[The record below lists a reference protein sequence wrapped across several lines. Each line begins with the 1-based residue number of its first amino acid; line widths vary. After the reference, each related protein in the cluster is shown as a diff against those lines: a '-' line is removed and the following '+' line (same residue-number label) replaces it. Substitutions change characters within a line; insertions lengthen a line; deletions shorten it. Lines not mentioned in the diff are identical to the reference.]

1 MKIVTLIYS
10 MGSGGAERVLANL
23 ANEWARRNWEVTI
36 ITFTPQTLDFYKF
49 NPGISRIALD
59 LAGESQNI
67 IQGISANLLRIFAV
81 RREIARL
88 SPDIVL
94 GFMNNSSVTAILAC
108 MKLDIPVIGT
118 EHTHPP
124 MQPLS
129 FFWNQ
134 VRKWV
139 YPSAKKIVMLTRD
152 GADWLNSTIPR
163 AHAEVIPNPVV
174 YPLVAFEPKLAVESI
189 VGTGRKVL
197 LAVGRLNKGKGFDLL
212 LSAFS
217 GLAKKHPDWDL
228 IILGDGPVM
237 QSLVSQIQK
246 LELKSRVYLPGR
258 VGNIGDWYQRADLY
272 VMSSLFEG
280 LPNTLLE
287 AMAYGCAAVSYDC
300 DTGPRDIIRH
310 EDNGLL
316 VKPVGDVSA
325 LASALDRLMHD
336 DETRQR
342 MGQRATT
349 VRDDYSLKSIM
360 IRWDKLFEE
369 SVLPLSN

>member
-1 MKIVTLIYS
+1 MKIVILIHS
-10 MGSGGAERVLANL
+10 MSSGGAERVLANL
-23 ANEWARRNWEVTI
+23 ANEWARRNWKVTI
-36 ITFTPQTLDFYKF
+36 ITFTPQILDFYKF

-59 LAGESQNI
+59 LAGESHNI
-67 IQGISANLLRIFAV
+67 IQGISANLFRIFAV
-81 RREIARL
+81 RREVSRL

-94 GFMNNSSVTAILAC
+94 GFMNASSITAILAC
-108 MKLDIPVIGT
+108 MKLNIPVIGT

-129 FFWNQ
+129 FFWSQ

-139 YPSAKKIVMLTRD
+139 YPFAKKIVMLTRD
-152 GADWLNSTIPR
+152 GADWLNTTIPQAR
-163 AHAEVIPNPVV
+163 VGVIPNPVV
-174 YPLVAFEPKLAVESI
+174 YPLVAFEPKLVVDSVVA
-189 VGTGRKVL
+189 TNRKVL
-197 LAVGRLNKGKGFDLL
+197 LAVGRLNKGKGFNYL

-217 GLAKKHPDWDL
+217 RLAQKHPDWDL
-228 IILGDGPVM
+228 IIVGEGPVM
-237 QSLVSQIQK
+237 QSLILQIQELG
-246 LELKSRVYLPGR
+246 LESRVHLTGR

-316 VKPVGDVSA
+316 VKPVGDVTA
-325 LASALDRLMHD
+325 LALALDRLMQD

-342 MGQRATT
+342 MGQRATA
-349 VRDDYSLKSIM
+349 VRDDYSLNSIM
-360 IRWDKLFEE
+360 MKWDKLFEE
-369 SVLPLSN
+369 SIL